1 MSPWGFRWKQ
11 KHLRPER
18 RSISTVSS
26 PVWVLRRKLYFYSVN
41 SYIMLYQNHIF
52 MSCSSLMFLQ
62 EALRTNF
69 ARFSR
74 EKAGISAPG
83 WSGFTNPRSAGYGSF
98 YHITVSWWAPRCDVN
113 FTWDLFHIEC
123 CRLHELT
130 RQEGQFEAR
139 HHWGSPP
146 VTNPFTIHPG
156 FSKFTE
162 GLRLNKKAEQAN
174 DNIMSKCFA
183 RALEDKKIQEFLE
196 LEWQM
201 SHTASLGVGSST
213 PRSFTSN

>member
-11 KHLRPER
+11 KHLRPEQ

-98 YHITVSWWAPRCDVN
+98 YHITVSWWAHRCDVN

-162 GLRLNKKAEQAN
+162 VCASTKRPSKQMTTSCPSVLRGLWRTRKSKSFLN
-174 DNIMSKCFA
+174 
-183 RALEDKKIQEFLE
+183 
-196 LEWQM
+196 
-201 SHTASLGVGSST
+201 
-213 PRSFTSN
+213 